1 MKPTLLLLF
10 LTACTLQAQ
19 ELDTICYTREEH
31 RIISDSL
38 QIGLR
43 AYHSIPLWSAQLAE
57 KDATIE
63 MQTRTL
69 IELRHEINSKP
80 APKRGWW
87 AVGGCAV
94 GIIIGALW
102 ML

>member
-1 MKPTLLLLF
+1 MKKLIIV
-10 LTACTLQAQ
+10 LTVSGACYAQ
-19 ELDTICYTREEH
+19 QLDTICYTRAEH
-31 RIISDSL
+31 QKISDSL

-43 AYHSIPLWSAQLAE
+43 AYHSIPMWSAQLAQ

-69 IELRHEINSKP
+69 INLRHEINSKP

-87 AVGGCAV
+87 AIGGYGVGLLTGL
-94 GIIIGALW
+94 IL

>member
-1 MKPTLLLLF
+1 MKKLIILIIISGS
-10 LTACTLQAQ
+10 CYGQ

-31 RIISDSL
+31 RVISDSL

-69 IELRHEINSKP
+69 INLRHEINSKP

-87 AVGGCAV
+87 AVGGF
-94 GIIIGALW
+94 GIGLLTGLIL

>member
-1 MKPTLLLLF
+1 MKTTLLLI
-10 LTACTLQAQ
+10 LTAYTLQAQ
-19 ELDTICYTREEH
+19 ELDTICYTRAEH
-31 RIISDSL
+31 QKISDSL

-43 AYHSIPLWSAQLAE
+43 AYHSIPMWSAQLSE

-69 IELRHEINSKP
+69 INLRHEINSKP

-87 AVGGCAV
+87 AVGGF
-94 GIIIGALW
+94 GMGLLTGLIL